1 MNVFKFSLTSFVT
14 VTLLMVPIA
23 LNFHVAR
30 ANAENPLA
38 RAKAKNPLARTT
50 QANIDPTEAS
60 DDTEVQ
66 SFELTKRGWIAQ
78 SEGNKETAAVYYIQA
93 LELNRENAYAYASL
107 ATLAGYTP
115 EGIDLMETAAKLFQQ
130 QGKEKEY
137 QAAIEWLNEGK

>member
-1 MNVFKFSLTSFVT
+1 MK
-14 VTLLMVPIA
+14 A
-23 LNFHVAR
+23 LNKSKIILSIAMILLAALPLNAAR

-38 RAKAKNPLARTT
+38 RTT
-50 QANIDPTEAS
+50 QPNIDRTEAE
-60 DDTEVQ
+60 DDTEDQ

-78 SEGNKETAAVYYIQA
+78 REGNEEAAAAYYLQA
-93 LELNRENAYAYASL
+93 LELDRENAYAYASL

-137 QAAIEWLNEGK
+137 QAAIEWLKGK